1 MATIKDIAIKA
12 KVSQATVSRVLNHD
26 VSLSVGDDTKLR
38 VLAVAEELDYATLKQ
53 RKLNKKTE
61 KRLCFA
67 IVEWYGESA
76 LVEDPYYLYLM
87 TTVEKMLAKNLVD
100 TFKFV
105 CIDDEYV
112 PAVDRS
118 IDGIIA
124 IGRFNLE
131 QIGKLS
137 RFSDRLVFLDSS
149 PDETRFDSV
158 MANGEMGTRQAM
170 EHLYSIGHRR
180 IAYIGG
186 RVVSDIGTTGKDLRK
201 LTYVDFMEDKGIMD
215 PGLVFEGQHLSFA
228 EGFSLAGKLIAERP
242 LPSALFCANDSM
254 ATGVLTRFKEA
265 GIRVPQDISLVG
277 FNDLPSAKYL
287 EPALTSVS
295 ISMPCIAK
303 TAVEL
308 LKDRVAE
315 DGEPPRKVFVSTVLM
330 IRGSTR
336 PLKQE
341 SR

>member
-53 RKLNKKTE
+53 RKQNKKIE

-87 TTVEKMLAKNLVD
+87 TTVEKMLATNQID

-105 CIDDEYV
+105 CIDGEYV
-112 PAVDRS
+112 PSVDRS

-124 IGRFNLE
+124 IGRFSLE
-131 QIGKLS
+131 QIEKLT
-137 RFSDRLVFLDSS
+137 RFSDRMVFLDSS

-170 EHLYSIGHRR
+170 EHLYSLGHRR

-186 RVVSDIGTTGKDLRK
+186 QVVSDIGTTGKDLRK
-201 LTYVDFMEDKGIMD
+201 LTYAGFMEDKGIMEA
-215 PGLVFEGQHLSFA
+215 GLVFEGQHLSFA

-254 ATGVLTRFKEA
+254 ATGVLTRLKEA

-315 DGEPPRKVFVSTVLM
+315 AGELPRKVFVSTMLM

-341 SR
+341 